1 MLIITMIKHLNITII
16 NLIFTIIIIIIIIII
31 TTTTYG

>member
-1 MLIITMIKHLNITII
+1 MMIIKLIMLIITMIKHLNITII
-16 NLIFTIIIIIIIIII
+16 NLIVTIII